1 MEKMPIPNSCLP
13 SVSYFSSTA
22 SHWVTQVML
31 KIRGPCKHTT
41 EKVPLVDQLRK
52 KKKERRG
59 EKVDGIESNSQ
70 YKNKVKTDRKVGL
83 PLTM

>member
-13 SVSYFSSTA
+13 SMSYFSSTA
-22 SHWVTQVML
+22 SHWVTHVKNKGSM
-31 KIRGPCKHTT
+31 CKHTT
-41 EKVPLVDQLRK
+41 RKVPLVDQLRK
-52 KKKERRG
+52 KKKKRKG
-59 EKVDGIESNSQ
+59 GKVDGIESNSQ

>member
-13 SVSYFSSTA
+13 SMSYFSSTA
-22 SHWVTQVML
+22 SHWVTHVKNKGSM
-31 KIRGPCKHTT
+31 CKHTT

-52 KKKERRG
+52 KKKERKG
-59 EKVDGIESNSQ
+59 GKVDGIESNSQ

>member
-1 MEKMPIPNSCLP
+1 M
-13 SVSYFSSTA
+13 
-22 SHWVTQVML
+22 
-31 KIRGPCKHTT
+31 CKHTT

-52 KKKERRG
+52 KKKERKG
-59 EKVDGIESNSQ
+59 AKVDGIESNSQ